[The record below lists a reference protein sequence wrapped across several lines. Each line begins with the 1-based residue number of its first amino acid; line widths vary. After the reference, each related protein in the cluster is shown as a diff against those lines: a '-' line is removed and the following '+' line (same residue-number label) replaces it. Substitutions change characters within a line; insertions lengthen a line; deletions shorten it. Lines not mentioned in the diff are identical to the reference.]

1 MNAAEA
7 ELTLYLAATAAVR
20 EAAQPR
26 VAHLLGSVDTDA
38 YTRVLAKRGLL
49 ALLGARAVELAPDA
63 ADEVVRSR
71 VAEAIRET
79 RLRALAFEATLR
91 RVVQALED
99 NRIPV
104 LPLKGTVLADR
115 LHGDP
120 GLRPTGDVD
129 VLVEPSRFSAAVD
142 TLRRLGYPP
151 PDDPLWTDG
160 LPEFHYTFVENG
172 PAAIPV
178 DLHWRIHW
186 AEHGF
191 SDELLGASSTAP
203 DGLRRA
209 EPAHELALLL
219 VIFARDSLYGP
230 RLVTDIAAW
239 WDQFGEELPP
249 GALDGIV
256 ARHPS
261 LKRAVVAGLMCAERF
276 VGVPAGRLLSNPVGD
291 RSTRR
296 AVAVA
301 DPFLADERENRF
313 GPLMLIDALLSTGR
327 EKLGFLRRYYVQPV
341 PYVRATYGLRRAPT
355 VVVAGRSGLH
365 FVGTVVKKTPRMI
378 VAASRPPRR
387 PTLPDR

>member
-20 EAAQPR
+20 ADAHAR
-26 VAHLLGSVDTDA
+26 VAQLLGAVDTDV
-38 YTRVLAKRGLL
+38 YTRALAKRGLL
-49 ALLGARAVELAPDA
+49 ALLGARAIELAPDS
-63 ADEVVRSR
+63 ADEVIRSR
-71 VAEAIRET
+71 VAEALGAT

-91 RVVQALED
+91 RVVRALED
-99 NRIPV
+99 NSIPA

-115 LHGDP
+115 LYGDP

-129 VLVEPSRFSAAVD
+129 VLVEPARFAAAVD
-142 TLRRLGYPP
+142 TLRGLGYPQPEDP
-151 PDDPLWTDG
+151 PWTDG
-160 LPEFHYTFVENG
+160 LPEFHYTFVDSG
-172 PAAIPV
+172 PVAVPV

-191 SDELLGASSTAP
+191 SEEVLRASAEAS

-219 VIFARDSLYGP
+219 AIFARDSLYGP
-230 RLVTDIAAW
+230 RLVTDIAAS
-239 WDQFGEELPP
+239 WDQLGDQLAP
-249 GALDGIV
+249 GALDAIV

-261 LKRAVVAGLMCAERF
+261 LKRAIVAGLICAERF
-276 VGVPAGRLLSNPVGD
+276 VGVPAARLLSHPAGD

-296 AVAVA
+296 AVASA
-301 DPFLADERENRF
+301 DPFLADQRDNRF

-327 EKLGFLRRYYVQPV
+327 EKLGFLQRYYLQPL
-341 PYVRATYGLRRAPT
+341 PYVRATYGLRHAPT
-355 VVVAGRSGLH
+355 VVVAGRSALH

-378 VAASRPPRR
+378 GAATRPPRR
-387 PTLPDR
+387 PLLPRG